1 MFGGPEPPCSQRSQ
15 GGTSRQ
21 LAQGPCRKN
30 KPCREPEDKREGE
43 RRRKTC
49 AVILKSVFP
58 IADLCQRRLR
68 GPVSHTHRVLTLVAS
83 PQQKAAGGEIRG
95 LGLGVILPFIPSSCI
110 LAVPG
115 LGHSV
120 PALHSSQASG
130 ALNTIKCHRLWSM
143 GKGIAVESQSRNSLR
158 RGSLQPGF

>member
-1 MFGGPEPPCSQRSQ
+1 MFSEWSQ
-15 GGTSRQ
+15 GGASRQ

-30 KPCREPEDKREGE
+30 KPCRKPEDKREGE
-43 RRRKTC
+43 RRRETC
-49 AVILKSVFP
+49 AVILKSVSP
-58 IADLCQRRLR
+58 IADSYQLRLR
-68 GPVSHTHRVLTLVAS
+68 GPHTHRVLTPVAS

-130 ALNTIKCHRLWSM
+130 ELNTIKCHRLWSM
-143 GKGIAVESQSRNSLR
+143 GKGIAVESQSR
-158 RGSLQPGF
+158 GSLQDVKGEREET